1 MKKNTLILA
10 ALFFIACSPKLGYPW
25 YKGTISDALNIAED
39 KVIMLD
45 FYADW
50 WGACKRLDA
59 DTFADSDVVN
69 FSEKN
74 LISVKVDIDTKEGS
88 EISTEYNIQSLP
100 TIVFINSYND
110 ELDRIIGYIS
120 SEKYLKRL
128 NEVIKGENTIDDL
141 LDKYIKNNNPS
152 ILSLLA
158 KKYFEK
164 GDYENSQARYL
175 ELINNYKNAD
185 ATLIDEAEF
194 QISMIKYYNDDI
206 SGLSEYINGNNN
218 IDYKKTALNMLK
230 RYYRSKSDQNNELNI
245 HARSLLM
252 FPNDPNILNS
262 YAWRMSELEMNLEDA
277 ITKIN
282 RAIVLS
288 VNDKKKQANILD
300 TKAEVLW
307 KLGKNDEAVKI
318 IEMAIQLNPDNDY
331 FVEQKDKFLST
342 K

>member
-1 MKKNTLILA
+1 M
-10 ALFFIACSPKLGYPW
+10 
-25 YKGTISDALNIAED
+25 
-39 KVIMLD
+39 
-45 FYADW
+45 
-50 WGACKRLDA
+50 
-59 DTFADSDVVN
+59 
-69 FSEKN
+69 
-74 LISVKVDIDTKEGS
+74 
-88 EISTEYNIQSLP
+88 
-100 TIVFINSYND
+100 
-110 ELDRIIGYIS
+110 
-120 SEKYLKRL
+120 
-128 NEVIKGENTIDDL
+128 IKGENTIDDL